1 MMDGIIRKELL
12 EAVGKCKIS
21 DEEYERYKQIMEIKI
36 KYTALIKAELN
47 AIVSKYGDE
56 AAMEILALYESK
68 KEVKP

>member
-1 MMDGIIRKELL
+1 MMDTILSKGSI
-12 EAVGKCKIS
+12 EAIGKYKIS